1 VPDTAVQ
8 VREEQLLR
16 AAEAATRA
24 AQRYE
29 ALRTCVLQVALLVAL
44 LGTWQIASGRFVDS
58 LFLSNPVAIAMA
70 FVRIVID
77 GTLWW
82 HLEVTLLEMT
92 LGYVLGVVVG
102 VGAAFAV
109 SLIPYGR
116 PIAQPIALMAFA
128 TPKVALA
135 PLIIIWFGIGLL
147 PKVILAA
154 ALVFFVIYFNTLAG
168 IGAANRDMMAL
179 LRLMSAS
186 PAAVF
191 AKVVLPG
198 AVPYI
203 VTAMR
208 ITLPAALIGAIIGE
222 FMSSSRGIGYLIAAA
237 SSRYDTAQ
245 VFAGIFSLVA
255 FVLLLNSGVNLLE
268 RRLLRWRPARRH
280 SV

>member
-8 VREEQLLR
+8 VREERLLR

-24 AQRYE
+24 AQRYQ
-29 ALRTCVLQVALLVAL
+29 ALRTCVLQIALLVAL

-58 LFLSNPVAIAMA
+58 LFLSNPVAVAMA

-92 LGYVLGVVVG
+92 LGYVLGVVAG
-102 VGAAFAV
+102 VAAAFVV
-109 SLIPYGR
+109 SVIPYGR

-154 ALVFFVIYFNTLAG
+154 ALVFFVVYFNTLAG
-168 IGAANRDMMAL
+168 IAAANREMMAL